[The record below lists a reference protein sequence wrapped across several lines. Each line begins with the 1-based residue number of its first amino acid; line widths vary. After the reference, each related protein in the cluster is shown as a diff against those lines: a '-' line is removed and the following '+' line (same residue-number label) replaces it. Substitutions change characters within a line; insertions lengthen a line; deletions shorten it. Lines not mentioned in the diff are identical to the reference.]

1 MLKRQK
7 TDVFVDLQLLNFV
20 LESSLVMFDLDV
32 VVVVSMV
39 VLAAALFVVDC
50 EWETFVAFGG
60 VVVQMVEEE
69 AKMADLETLLKV
81 CLEHTKYMYE
91 RRINIK

>member
-7 TDVFVDLQLLNFV
+7 TDVVVVLQLLNFV

-32 VVVVSMV
+32 VVAVSMV
-39 VLAAALFVVDC
+39 VLAAVLFVVDY

-69 AKMADLETLLKV
+69 AKKMVADLETLLKV
-81 CLEHTKYMYE
+81 CLECTK
-91 RRINIK
+91 I

>member
-7 TDVFVDLQLLNFV
+7 TDDVGRQLLNFV

-32 VVVVSMV
+32 VVVESMV
-39 VLAAALFVVDC
+39 VLAAALFVVDY
-50 EWETFVAFGG
+50 EWETFVACGG

-69 AKMADLETLLKV
+69 AKKMVADLETLLKV
-81 CLEHTKYMYE
+81 CLECTK
-91 RRINIK
+91 I

>member
-7 TDVFVDLQLLNFV
+7 TDVVVVLQLLNFV

-32 VVVVSMV
+32 VVESMV
-39 VLAAALFVVDC
+39 VLAAALFVVDY
-50 EWETFVAFGG
+50 EWETFVACGG

-69 AKMADLETLLKV
+69 AKKMVADLETLLKV
-81 CLEHTKYMYE
+81 CLE
-91 RRINIK
+91 

>member
-7 TDVFVDLQLLNFV
+7 TDVGLQLSNFV
-20 LESSLVMFDLDV
+20 LESSLVTFDLDV
-32 VVVVSMV
+32 VAVSMV
-39 VLAAALFVVDC
+39 VLAAVLFVVDC

-69 AKMADLETLLKV
+69 AKKMVVDLETLLKV
-81 CLEHTKYMYE
+81 FRVYK
-91 RRINIK
+91 I